1 MDASWCASAPR
12 YPAEKILVV
21 NLPGVEV
28 GSIIEYEV
36 NTKVFDQSFYHEII
50 ELNDF
55 DPIEKTKIEIHMP
68 KSLNN
73 KKEAK

>member
-1 MDASWCASAPR
+1 MHLGVPPHLR

-55 DPIEKTKIEIHMP
+55 DPIEKTKNRNSYAKIIE
-68 KSLNN
+68 S
-73 KKEAK
+73 